1 MNPWVRSWTHLRPGV
16 YIFHFTPPPSPGEM
30 KNWRMGVKM
39 KKGKI
44 KKEKRGKKKKIKGKK
59 EGKKEVKKGKIREDR
74 EK

>member
-1 MNPWVRSWTHLRPGV
+1 MGPKLDSPKARGI
-16 YIFHFTPPPSPGEM
+16 YIPFYPPPSQGEM

>member
-16 YIFHFTPPPSPGEM
+16 YIFHFTSPLPGGNEKLENGG
-30 KNWRMGVKM
+30 KNEKGKN
-39 KKGKI
+39 KKGK
-44 KKEKRGKKKKIKGKK
+44 KGKRKKIKGKK